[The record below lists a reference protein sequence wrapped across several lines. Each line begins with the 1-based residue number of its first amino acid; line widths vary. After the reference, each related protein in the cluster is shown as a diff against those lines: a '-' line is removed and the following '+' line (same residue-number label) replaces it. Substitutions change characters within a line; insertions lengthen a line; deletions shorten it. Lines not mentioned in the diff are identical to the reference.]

1 MHIPNFFLLT
11 LSLSRIF
18 PFSLSTGG
26 RGTPGSNCGGEG
38 EGERG
43 RGGERRMGK
52 GETEG
57 GGREGE
63 GGEIHTLL
71 IQVHCMC
78 VAKGECLR
86 NYNVHVLITPRFHIP
101 ADRQMVPYT
110 ACLRMYW

>member
-26 RGTPGSNCGGEG
+26 RGTPGSNWGGGGERGGGGEG
-38 EGERG
+38 E
-43 RGGERRMGK
+43 GERRMGK

-71 IQVHCMC
+71 IPVHCMC
-78 VAKGECLR
+78 V
-86 NYNVHVLITPRFHIP
+86 
-101 ADRQMVPYT
+101 
-110 ACLRMYW
+110 